1 MVMYDPAAANNYR
14 DVKVL
19 RWKRAREEEQKNDI
33 SRSLAAAA
41 GTGPSPFD
49 MPDMM
54 PMVGKADFAYGILG
68 GDGGDGDGDAMPL
81 HLSAEELHQRRVR
94 QSAALGITTAMK
106 LERDELEAAHKARV
120 AAGMDRKGRIGQKLG
135 KLMSAAATKGNATDA
150 SAVGDAPGT
159 GKTTSAGEATPAPG
173 ASTPA
178 AAATTA
184 KAASLLTG
192 SSAPLVFQ
200 RSELA
205 AGGYVVR
212 EDVGAL
218 EKRRTHRGK
227 PSSTILIRFVRDGP
241 PVEMFDDAVG
251 GNSSNAAARNAFLE
265 NIQCLCAQCG
275 VVRSLRYVVLSE
287 AEKAALRARLEK
299 EDVAAASAAL
309 EARLAREMVRVLV
322 RFDTVANGFK
332 ALEMLQQ
339 RHGSSWDV
347 CFFPTQLFDAGTLGP
362 AEGEALCCC

>member
-14 DVKVL
+14 DFKVM

-41 GTGPSPFD
+41 GMGPSPFE
-49 MPDMM
+49 MPEMM
-54 PMVGKADFAYGILG
+54 STTARDEFAYGILG
-68 GDGGDGDGDAMPL
+68 GGGDTMQF

-135 KLMSAAATKGNATDA
+135 KLMSAAATKGNTTDTNA
-150 SAVGDAPGT
+150 IADSAGT
-159 GKTTSAGEATPAPG
+159 GKSTSGGDTTPAPG
-173 ASTPA
+173 TSTP
-178 AAATTA
+178 TSTM
-184 KAASLLTG
+184 LLAG
-192 SSAPLVFQ
+192 SSAQLVFQ

-212 EDVGAL
+212 EDVGTL
-218 EKRRTHRGK
+218 DKRRMHRGK

-241 PVEMFDDAVG
+241 PVEMFDDTANG
-251 GNSSNAAARNAFLE
+251 DSDNTAMRNAFLE
-265 NIQCLCAQCG
+265 NIQCLCGQCG
-275 VVRSLRYVVLSE
+275 VVRSVRYVVLSD
-287 AEKAALRARLEK
+287 AEKVSLRARLEK
-299 EDVAAASAAL
+299 EDVTAASAGV
-309 EARLAREMVRVLV
+309 ETRLAREMVRVLV

-339 RHGSSWDV
+339 RHGSNWDV
-347 CFFPTQLFDAGTLGP
+347 CFFSTQLFDAGALGP
-362 AEGEALCCC
+362 AEGEALCCS

>member
-14 DVKVL
+14 DFKVM

-41 GTGPSPFD
+41 EVGPSPFE
-49 MPDMM
+49 MPGMM
-54 PMVGKADFAYGILG
+54 STTAKDEFVYGILG
-68 GDGGDGDGDAMPL
+68 GGGDTMSF

-135 KLMSAAATKGNATDA
+135 KLMSAAATKGNTADTNT
-150 SAVGDAPGT
+150 VGDSVGT
-159 GKTTSAGEATPAPG
+159 GKNTSGGDTTSAPG
-173 ASTPA
+173 RSTPTST
-178 AAATTA
+178 TTA
-184 KAASLLTG
+184 TSLLTG
-192 SSAPLVFQ
+192 SSTQLVFQ
-200 RSELA
+200 RSDLA

-212 EDVGAL
+212 EDGGTVD
-218 EKRRTHRGK
+218 RRRIHRGK

-241 PVEMFDDAVG
+241 PAEMFDDTANG
-251 GNSSNAAARNAFLE
+251 DSSNVAMRNAFLE
-265 NIQCLCAQCG
+265 NIQCLCGQCG
-275 VVRSLRYVVLSE
+275 VVRSVRYVVLSD
-287 AEKAALRARLEK
+287 AEKVSLRARLEK
-299 EDVAAASAAL
+299 EDVTTASAGV
-309 EARLAREMVRVLV
+309 ETRLAREMVRVLV

-339 RHGSSWDV
+339 CYGSNWDV
-347 CFFPTQLFDAGTLGP
+347 CFFSTQLFDAGALGP
-362 AEGEALCCC
+362 AEGEALCGC